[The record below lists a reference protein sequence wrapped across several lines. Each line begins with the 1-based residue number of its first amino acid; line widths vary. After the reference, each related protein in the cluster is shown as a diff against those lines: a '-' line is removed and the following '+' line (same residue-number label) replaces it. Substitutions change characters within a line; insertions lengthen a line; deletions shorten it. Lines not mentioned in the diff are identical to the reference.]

1 MVSLHHFKVLH
12 IRRQLEHVET
22 YTGTSQLHTD
32 TCTLKVK
39 KVREVFILD
48 FKKRKK
54 YKGKPNKVLSIPIY
68 LGLGYFSTA
77 GIV

>member
-1 MVSLHHFKVLH
+1 M
-12 IRRQLEHVET
+12 
-22 YTGTSQLHTD
+22 D

-48 FKKRKK
+48 FKKKK